1 MHCVGQFQSHF
12 MLKQMVVNI
21 VTTETIKGELFLGR
35 NSSVIPCNLAMS
47 HYVQIIVYVLQRQ
60 CLTKHE
66 G

>member
-12 MLKQMVVNI
+12 MLKQMVLNI
-21 VTTETIKGELFLGR
+21 VTTETIMQELFLDR
-35 NSSVIPCNLAMS
+35 NTSVITCNLAVS

-60 CLTKHE
+60 CVTKHD